1 MPSLNHQHSSDERAS
16 TRAGHLNRTEALAEA
31 RNEGVW
37 DVVIIGGGATGL
49 GAAVDASSRGLRTLL
64 LERSDFAKGTSS
76 RSTKLVHGGVRYL
89 KQGRIRMVMKAL
101 RERDLLLKNAP
112 HLVNLRQFVV
122 PCRNYAQIGFYGIGL
137 KLYDILASGRGL
149 PSSRVL
155 GRSAVIREQEGVNDT
170 HLAGGIEYSDGQF
183 DDSRLALALAQTCVR
198 ERGTVINYCN
208 VKALSKNAQMLMEVQ
223 VTDLES
229 GGEFSVTARSVI
241 NATGVFVDEVR
252 EMEGPRK
259 ESLIRASQGV
269 HLVLPASFLPGPA
282 AVMVPS
288 TDDGRVLFCIPW
300 KGHALLG
307 TTDTP
312 VESIDTE
319 PRAFEE
325 EIAFLIGHA
334 GRYLKKAPSRSDVLS
349 VFVGLRPLIG
359 NSKGPTKSVSR
370 EHLILESESGLITIT
385 GGKWTTYRY
394 MAEQVVNRVCQ
405 RIGAS
410 DRMCV
415 TSDLPIYGY
424 SDDNDRDAMYSE
436 YGSDRLA
443 LIKTIQEDAQGD
455 EPLHPDLP
463 FVMGQVTWA
472 LKHEMAHTVEDV
484 LARRMRALFLNAAA
498 SIEMAP
504 AVAQKM
510 ASYLDKDSDWIEKQV
525 SSFTSLASR
534 YQLQP

>member
-1 MPSLNHQHSSDERAS
+1 MPSFDHLHPSDEHAPKH
-16 TRAGHLNRTEALAEA
+16 TGLMNRNRALADV
-31 RNEGVW
+31 RNSGVW

-49 GAAVDASSRGLRTLL
+49 GAAVDAASRGLRTLL
-64 LERSDFAKGTSS
+64 LERDDFAKGTSS
-76 RSTKLVHGGVRYL
+76 RSTKLIHGGVRYL

-101 RERDLLLKNAP
+101 RERDQLLKNAP
-112 HLVNLRQFVV
+112 HLVNLLQFVV
-122 PCRNYAQIGFYGIGL
+122 PCRNYAEIGFYGIGL

-149 PSSRVL
+149 PPSRVL
-155 GRSAVIREQEGVNDT
+155 SRNAVIREQEGVNDT

-198 ERGTVINYCN
+198 EGGTVINYCN

-223 VTDLES
+223 VVDSEA
-229 GGEFSVTARSVI
+229 GEEFRVTARSVI
-241 NATGVFVDEVR
+241 NATGVFVDAVR
-252 EMEGPRK
+252 EMDAPGK

-312 VESIDTE
+312 VKSIDTE
-319 PRAFEE
+319 PRALEE

-394 MAEQVVNRVCQ
+394 MAEQVVNRVCR

-410 DRMCV
+410 DRTCV
-415 TSDLPIYGY
+415 TRDLPLYGH
-424 SDDNDRDAMYSE
+424 SNDHDDHIMFSE

-455 EPLHPDLP
+455 ERLHPDLP

-472 LKHEMAHTVEDV
+472 LRHEMAFTVEDV

-504 AVAQKM
+504 AVARKM
-510 ASYLDKDSDWIEKQV
+510 AAYLDKDSDWIERQV

>member
-198 ERGTVINYCN
+198 EGGTVINYCN

-300 KGHALLG
+300 KRHPLLG